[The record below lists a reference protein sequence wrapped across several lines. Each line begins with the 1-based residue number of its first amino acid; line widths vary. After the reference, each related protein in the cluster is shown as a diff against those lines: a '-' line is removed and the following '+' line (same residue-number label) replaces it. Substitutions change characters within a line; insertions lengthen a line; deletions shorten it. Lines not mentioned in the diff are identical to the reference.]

1 MSGPAVLRSQRFRSE
16 REGDWKRLERL
27 LGKVE
32 GSSAG
37 ALSDEELLALP
48 VLYRAALSSLS
59 VARATSLDKS
69 LIDYLEDLSIRAY
82 FLVYGVRGKPL
93 ERIGRFIAH
102 DWPAAVKAVW
112 PETLASGFA
121 FILGAIVAFVLVG
134 GDPDWFYAFVPR
146 ELAGGRDPAATA
158 EFLRQTL
165 YGEPDGSTGLS
176 AFATFLF
183 THNVQV
189 SLLAFALG
197 FAFGLP
203 TIVLIFWNGCTLG
216 AMYAVFARQGLGTE
230 LGGWLMIHGATE
242 LFACVLAGAAGLRI
256 GLSLAFPGERT
267 RMEAA
272 AAAARTAGAVMA
284 GVLINLLFSGL
295 LEGFGRQLI
304 TADAVR
310 YAIAVGTG
318 LFWLA
323 YFYGPRRVGR

>member
-1 MSGPAVLRSQRFRSE
+1 MSGPAILRSQRFRAE

-32 GSSAG
+32 GASAG

-48 VLYRAALSSLS
+48 VLYRATLSSLS

-69 LIDYLEDLSIRAY
+69 LIDYLEDLSTRAY

-121 FILGAIVAFVLVG
+121 FILGAVVAFVLVG

-165 YGEPDGSTGLS
+165 YGKPDGSTGLS

-189 SLLAFALG
+189 SLMAFALG

-203 TIVLIFWNGCTLG
+203 TVVLTFWNGCTLG
-216 AMYAVFARQGLGTE
+216 ALYAVFARQGLGSE

-256 GLSLAFPGERT
+256 GLSLAFPGDRT

-272 AAAARTAGAVMA
+272 AGAGRTAGAVMA
-284 GVLINLLFSGL
+284 GVVVMLLFAGL

-304 TADAVR
+304 TTDAAR

-318 LFWLA
+318 VLWLA

>member
-1 MSGPAVLRSQRFRSE
+1 
-16 REGDWKRLERL
+16 L

-32 GSSAG
+32 GASAA
-37 ALSDEELLALP
+37 ALSDEDLLALP
-48 VLYRAALSSLS
+48 VLYRATLSSLS

-69 LIDYLEDLSIRAY
+69 LIDYLEDLSTRAY

-93 ERIGRFIAH
+93 ERVGRFFAH

-121 FILGAIVAFVLVG
+121 FILGAVVAFVLVG

-146 ELAGGRDPAATA
+146 EMAAGRDPAATA

-165 YGEPDGSTGLS
+165 YGRPDGSTGLS

-183 THNVQV
+183 THNVQI
-189 SLLAFALG
+189 SLMAFALG

-203 TIVLIFWNGCTLG
+203 TVVLIFWNGCTLG

-272 AAAARTAGAVMA
+272 AAAGRTAGAVMA
-284 GVLINLLFSGL
+284 GVVVMLLFAGL

-304 TADAVR
+304 SADAVR
-310 YAIAVGTG
+310 YAIAIGTG
-318 LFWLA
+318 VLWLA